1 MLEVRDLAVAYASDG
16 DSALLVDPNPRQL
29 VIAAQALRQRL
40 LRSAYGCEIR
50 FGGDAG
56 FVEVTGAGS
65 DARART
71 GLALLVAAR
80 LEPHAPP
87 GMILVT
93 GQFVDAW
100 RDVLGAAGLR
110 AYLEKEQQR
119 WDETQE
125 LRGPPDYF
133 TQAVRV
139 GVAAGDVG
147 LLPVD
152 VEAGTYALA
161 CFNDDLPVWRAYV
174 AGQLEVIE

>member
-1 MLEVRDLAVAYASDG
+1 VVGELAQGSTIADLE
-16 DSALLVDPNPRQL
+16 
-29 VIAAQALRQRL
+29 
-40 LRSAYGCEIR
+40 
-50 FGGDAG
+50 
-56 FVEVTGAGS
+56 
-65 DARART
+65 
-71 GLALLVAAR
+71 
-80 LEPHAPP
+80 
-87 GMILVT
+87 
-93 GQFVDAW
+93 
-100 RDVLGAAGLR
+100 
-110 AYLEKEQQR
+110 AYLQKEQRR

>member
-1 MLEVRDLAVAYASDG
+1 VILASRTAVVFAAFAAAVLPVACSGGGGDEGSESAATAGADTSAATDAERRIRLTLTEDGCAYEGPGGVPAEPFTADLENRS
-16 DSALLVDPNPRQL
+16 
-29 VIAAQALRQRL
+29 
-40 LRSAYGCEIR
+40 SAYG
-50 FGGDAG
+50 A
-56 FVEVTGAGS
+56 FVVGELAEGS
-65 DARART
+65 TIAD
-71 GLALLVAAR
+71 
-80 LEPHAPP
+80 LEA
-87 GMILVT
+87 
-93 GQFVDAW
+93 D
-100 RDVLGAAGLR
+100 
-110 AYLEKEQQR
+110 LEKEQQR

-152 VEAGTYALA
+152 VEPGTYALA